1 MVELKLRDGA
11 VVVEHRGMPYDVLD
25 RRRIGFKPEGLV
37 RAGRHWYLWGEGKA
51 ARIEVFEE
59 DGPFRL
65 DIVSLKLPFAVER
78 VVPFKASPAAL
89 GRDKVGILSKGVV
102 VDVGR
107 VKGTAEKGGRGVVV
121 GEKLILVF
129 GDDVKG
135 ISAERVGGIEVE
147 EVEWEDR
154 GGKAVVVI
162 KGKGKEVA
170 IGLEGEKE
178 GHFGFRED
186 KKASFQ
192 RFKE

>member
-1 MVELKLRDGA
+1 
-11 VVVEHRGMPYDVLD
+11 VVEHRGMPYDVLD
-25 RRRIGFKPEGLV
+25 RKRIGFKPEGLV
-37 RAGRHWYLWGEGKA
+37 MAGKHWYLWGEGKA

-78 VVPFKASPAAL
+78 VVPFKATPVAVGREKVAL
-89 GRDKVGILSKGVV
+89 LNSSTI

-107 VKGTAEKGGRGVVV
+107 VKGVAEEKGRGVVV
-121 GEKLILVF
+121 GEKTVLVF
-129 GDDVKG
+129 GDAVKG

-147 EVEWEDR
+147 EVAWEERD
-154 GGKAVVVI
+154 GKAVVVI
-162 KGKGKEVA
+162 RGDGKEVA